1 MKKLGR
7 GRTGCIQAEIA
18 SPGKPVSTLAHS
30 SGLMLESIFVI
41 GESQN
46 ERGSGKGGEQA
57 MPAQDLSTIG
67 SLDFHLRETAH
78 IARQRGKNLE
88 IHLSKL
94 RAQFLFAHNSVAQQ

>member
-1 MKKLGR
+1 MKNLGR

-30 SGLMLESIFVI
+30 GCLMLESIFVI

-57 MPAQDLSTIG
+57 MPAQDVSATG
-67 SLDFHLRETAH
+67 SLGCRLRETAH
-78 IARQRGKNLE
+78 IARQRGGT
-88 IHLSKL
+88 
-94 RAQFLFAHNSVAQQ
+94 